1 MAKKVGVVT
10 HFFDK
15 ISVAIIKFDAP
26 FKVGAEIAIK
36 GATTDIKMTVD
47 SMQFDHKDIETA
59 QKGQEVGIK
68 VSEKVREGDT
78 VSLVE
83 TKA

>member
-1 MAKKVGVVT
+1 MAKKVGTVT

-26 FKVGAEIAIK
+26 FKVGKEIEIK
-36 GATTDIKMTVD
+36 GTTTDVKTTVD

-59 QKGQEVGIK
+59 EKGQEVGIK
-68 VSEKVREGDT
+68 VPEKVREGDT
-78 VSLVE
+78 VSVAE
-83 TKA
+83 EKA